1 MAGKS
6 ATLPTS
12 NMAYNFSTFKTE
24 AKKIE
29 EWLGEEYLGIHT
41 GRATPAVLDKVQVE
55 AYGTKQPIA
64 HVAAI
69 SVEDARTLIISPWD
83 KGALKDI
90 EKAVAASGL
99 GLGVSA
105 TGEGIRV
112 SFPELTTERRGALTK
127 VVRAKLEDARVSIRL
142 KREAVWEDIQKK
154 ENDGALSEDDK
165 FRSKEELQKI
175 VDETNKRLE
184 EVAER
189 KEKDIM
195 G

>member
-1 MAGKS
+1 M
-6 ATLPTS
+6 
-12 NMAYNFSTFKTE
+12 
-24 AKKIE
+24 
-29 EWLGEEYLGIHT
+29 
-41 GRATPAVLDKVQVE
+41 
-55 AYGTKQPIA
+55 
-64 HVAAI
+64 
-69 SVEDARTLIISPWD
+69 EDARTLIISPWD

-105 TGEGIRV
+105 TGEGVRV

-127 VVRAKLEDARVSIRL
+127 VVRAKLEDARVSLRRE
-142 KREAVWEDIQKK
+142 REAVWEDIQKK